1 MASQQVLVL
10 GLGNLLMGD
19 EGVGVHAL
27 QSLRTDKWPSNV
39 VLVDGGGGTF
49 HLLAR
54 FRDFERLVVIEGV
67 EDGLAPGTVS
77 LLSPLDPERLPAV
90 LERHDV
96 GLRDLVES
104 AALLGPLPEIDLIS
118 VSIGEALWFST
129 TLSPAVAGAIPR
141 VGDLVRQRVGI
152 RRPS

>member
-1 MASQQVLVL
+1 MASRSALIL

-27 QSLRTDKWPSNV
+27 RALRDARWPDGV
-39 VLVDGGGGTF
+39 ALVDGASGTF

-54 FRDFERLVVIEGV
+54 LQDFRRLIVIEGV
-67 EDGLAPGTVS
+67 EDGAPAGTVAFV
-77 LLSPLDPERLPAV
+77 PLDPEHLPRM

-104 AALLGPLPEIDLIS
+104 AALLGPLPEIELLS
-118 VSIGEALWFST
+118 VSIGPSRELSMH
-129 TLSPAVAGAIPR
+129 LSPPVAAAIPR
-141 VGDLVRQRVGI
+141 VREALQLRLERTVA
-152 RRPS
+152 S